1 MHHPRRLARWV
12 AAGLLLA
19 AALSVST
26 ASVHA
31 QSMEAPSAPTSDT
44 QELEINRRARA
55 LTDQLMS
62 PWCKG
67 VTITQCSS
75 GIAAGYRDQVR
86 EALRS
91 GLTEEQIKRDFAQ
104 QFGENYLAM
113 PRGPVSW
120 LMPLL
125 ILALGAGV
133 LVVLVR
139 RLHAP
144 VPEAV
149 DGPSLSA
156 DQLRKLEAEL
166 DSELR
171 RRNAK

>member
-1 MHHPRRLARWV
+1 MHEPRRLARWV
-12 AAGLLLA
+12 AASLLLA
-19 AALSVST
+19 VALSVSI

-62 PWCKG
+62 PWCTG

-86 EALRS
+86 DALRS

-125 ILALGAGV
+125 ILAFGAGV

-139 RLHAP
+139 RLHASA
-144 VPEAV
+144 PEAV
-149 DGPSLSA
+149 EGPSLSA